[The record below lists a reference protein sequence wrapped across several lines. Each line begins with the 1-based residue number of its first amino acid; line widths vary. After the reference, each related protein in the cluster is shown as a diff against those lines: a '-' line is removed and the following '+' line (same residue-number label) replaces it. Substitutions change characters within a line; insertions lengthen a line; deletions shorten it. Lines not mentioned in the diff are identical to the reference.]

1 VTDIE
6 TLRAAL
12 QEPPPETF
20 AQPDLAAIM
29 ETGTRLRRRRRLA
42 AGGGV
47 AAVAVAV
54 VAVVFGATQLR
65 APAPNV
71 AAPPGPTLSTASST
85 PPTTYVPAPPS
96 EPAGAIVD
104 TGIVDA
110 QGEFVI
116 YGFGSDDPAV
126 PKTRFGMELAHRD
139 AAGKLIPALALSE
152 YNGADRAGGFHQV
165 TGGDSVRGGVF
176 LPVVGYFA
184 GPVAKITSTVHG
196 RIVQAGTAKWSKDDQ
211 VTFFWF
217 TPQDVPDHN
226 LMTPPIAYDAAGN
239 RLTK

>member
-1 VTDIE
+1 MTDIE

-12 QEPPPETF
+12 HETPSETF

-29 ETGTRLRRRRRLA
+29 ATGTRIRRRRRLA

-65 APAPNV
+65 APAPDV
-71 AAPPGPTLSTASST
+71 ASPPGPALSTSASTSPSF
-85 PPTTYVPAPPS
+85 PPLPKPLGT
-96 EPAGAIVD
+96 IVD
-104 TGIVDA
+104 TGISDA
-110 QGEFVI
+110 KGELVI
-116 YGFGSDDPAV
+116 YGTAIDDSALPQ
-126 PKTRFGMELAHRD
+126 THFGMELAYRD
-139 AAGKLIPALALSE
+139 AAGKLAPVLAINEFKGS
-152 YNGADRAGGFHQV
+152 DRSPGFHQV
-165 TGGDSVRGGVF
+165 TGGDSTRDGAF

-196 RIVQAGTAKWSKDDQ
+196 KTVKAGLAQWSEDPQ
-211 VTFFWF
+211 VTFLWF

-226 LMTPPIAYDAAGN
+226 LMTPPLAYDASGN